1 MVMVLRQDHDGL
13 RLLMREFAQ
22 LLAVASI
29 RDMPDLAR
37 RRIAFSQAFR
47 EHMGREDAMVRDLG
61 RRSPTPQATGVV
73 REHGRAMVA
82 LFLRYSDHVKD
93 WAPAQINADLAGY
106 RNAVRALQNGFHDRM
121 AWEEQHLHPLLEGP
135 TLRAA

>member
-1 MVMVLRQDHDGL
+1 MVMGLRQDHDGL

-22 LLAVASI
+22 ILHGAGADGMVE
-29 RDMPDLAR
+29 LAR

-47 EHMGREDAMVRDLG
+47 EHMGREDAMVRVLS
-61 RRSPTPQATGVV
+61 RHPMTSSATQVV
-73 REHGRAMVA
+73 RDHGRAMVA

-93 WAPAQINADLAGY
+93 WSPAQIQADWAGY
-106 RNAVRALQNGFHDRM
+106 RDAVLILQNGLYDRM
-121 AWEEQHLHPLLEGP
+121 EWEEQHLHPLLEGP

>member
-1 MVMVLRQDHDGL
+1 MVMGLRQDHDGL

-22 LLAVASI
+22 LLAVAGMK
-29 RDMPDLAR
+29 DMPDLAR

-47 EHMGREDAMVRDLG
+47 EHMGREDAMVRDLV
-61 RRSPTPQATGVV
+61 RRPLTPQATGIV

-93 WAPAQINADLAGY
+93 WTPAQIAADWSGY
-106 RNAVRALQNGFHDRM
+106 RNAVLDLQNGLYDRM
-121 AWEEQHLHPLLEGP
+121 DWEEQHLHPLLEGP